1 MPEFGDVKLSL
12 AWLGDDS
19 MPRRAEDGGVAATMG
34 WEEGRVLLG
43 VALEPRELG
52 LLPTAAGAGLLGGWL
67 PSEFMA
73 QMGGGG
79 SKAVECRDGCVFWA
93 MSRREARSEPL
104 KSFRQC
110 G

>member
-1 MPEFGDVKLSL
+1 MPL
-12 AWLGDDS
+12 
-19 MPRRAEDGGVAATMG
+19 RADDGGVAATMG

-73 QMGGGG
+73 QMSGGEWQQGRA
-79 SKAVECRDGCVFWA
+79 AVRRRDGCVFWA
-93 MSRREARSEPL
+93 MPRREARSEPL

-110 G
+110 W

>member
-12 AWLGDDS
+12 AWLGDDN
-19 MPRRAEDGGVAATMG
+19 MPRRADDGGVAATMG

-73 QMGGGG
+73 QKREWGG
-79 SKAVECRDGCVFWA
+79 SKAELSGCWA
-93 MSRREARSEPL
+93 MRRMCFLGDVAARGA
-104 KSFRQC
+104 F
-110 G
+110 